1 MTTTPLPAGAA
12 AAPVSGG
19 GALLFASG
27 GELPDD
33 PPVPPAAAPSAV
45 GGARGRLR
53 GVGPRFV
60 KKGPVVVPNASTRW
74 DSLGSDGVSHHPV
87 LVLPEWYETLAG
99 FFVDFY
105 EALDGIV
112 NLESIDDPVF
122 RRAHDVARRRR
133 DGEVLPEWY
142 ETDACYFV
150 DFYEALESIDDPDI
164 RRANDALKKHYALVK
179 KATKDDIP
187 WAEVDKKRYLC
198 GKPQG
203 IVCGHYSPSV
213 EAGPVTN
220 AGMNVHISASEK
232 DGERTRV
239 KQKSVCLRFQ
249 SQAIALETAEHH
261 DGYTVVR
268 VVEPVEGVPGAM
280 VERFVAVQN
289 SSAAL
294 LHFDVFERWPCVDG
308 NDVDIEGA
316 VRKRLGPD
324 ALVEGDNL
332 FANLIQARRLYVAE
346 KFGGEPPPVMV
357 WNRGT
362 TDGVTFGCA
371 QVGTFES
378 LETTCGEE
386 KVSSTYHMAYMM
398 RKSPAMK
405 VAAPYADAAM
415 REFISGARP
424 GALKFPKNR
433 RDGYWAFFH
442 EVAEMTDEERR
453 MMREEFLAFMREI
466 GERGGKTVSDAW
478 EAFKA
483 GKADDAQRAIVEA
496 QMEGSKTVSDA
507 WEAFKAGKADD
518 AQRAIVEAMMEGPRT
533 VWDALEAVRY
543 DFENGTTT
551 ATEEQF
557 DIAQRVFAP
566 KMMRR
571 GENPAEIIIWRNKD
585 AALAALEPGTDSG
598 ETVADAAFPARAAE
612 PTKTKGAAKLKD
624 PAQGECASEPDAFKF
639 GTIGNACMNLLK
651 NAGADGLSTST
662 LAQEINELEL
672 AKLSGRTTKKNVAR
686 SLGKD
691 RRFVRVAPGVFAL
704 KDSSSHLFSALAAQD
719 WVREA
724 YLGDGNGDFVPGDG
738 EDDVEFLTEKASLVP
753 LKASGEY
760 KAIFKV
766 YTARAA
772 TSPRPLYSDVYKC
785 VRDECE
791 FSTGSGFVRVY
802 LPVGTK
808 TRVSSKV
815 VTFLKSFLFKVRKLT
830 DADVNAK
837 NAVAAA
843 EKKKKAKKAKES

>member
-1 MTTTPLPAGAA
+1 
-12 AAPVSGG
+12 
-19 GALLFASG
+19 
-27 GELPDD
+27 
-33 PPVPPAAAPSAV
+33 
-45 GGARGRLR
+45 
-53 GVGPRFV
+53 
-60 KKGPVVVPNASTRW
+60 
-74 DSLGSDGVSHHPV
+74 
-87 LVLPEWYETLAG
+87 
-99 FFVDFY
+99 
-105 EALDGIV
+105 
-112 NLESIDDPVF
+112 
-122 RRAHDVARRRR
+122 
-133 DGEVLPEWY
+133 
-142 ETDACYFV
+142 
-150 DFYEALESIDDPDI
+150 
-164 RRANDALKKHYALVK
+164 
-179 KATKDDIP
+179 
-187 WAEVDKKRYLC
+187 VDKKRYLC
-198 GKPQG
+198 GEPQG
-203 IVCGHYSPSV
+203 IVCAHYSPSV

-232 DGERTRV
+232 DGERTRL

-316 VRKRLGPD
+316 VRKRLGPK

-332 FANLIQARRLYVAE
+332 FANLIQARRLYVAK

-362 TDGVTFGCA
+362 TDGVTFGGA

-378 LETTCGEE
+378 LEITCGEE